1 MEDIGVVRLLTISI
15 LIGVLSNA
23 CTRAGQEG
31 SSSTLRIQTPT
42 RDQLSKSGLNSFA
55 TLPTDRRLCYGV
67 SISGPGITGFAG
79 SQCAPATG
87 TVSGFVE
94 EGQALEIFVARG
106 ENRNI
111 ELYMYTMPVGSTAP
125 CPAMGANMQ
134 GTGLKS
140 TYLVGSKTGVSLLND
155 VETVEITLA
164 FPGLSTSVATQL
176 NTPISCTPG
185 ATPAAYSGFQI
196 SSGVGSATGTG
207 VKLLGRI
214 GRPQSGT
221 TATGAN
227 FILHGKIK

>member
-1 MEDIGVVRLLTISI
+1 MLRLLAIGT
-15 LIGVLSNA
+15 LIGLLSTA

-31 SSSTLRIQTPT
+31 SSSSLIIQTPT
-42 RDQLSKSGLNSFA
+42 REQLSKSGINTFA
-55 TLPTDRRLCYGV
+55 ALPTDRRLCYGV
-67 SISGPGITGFAG
+67 SISGPGITGFTG

-94 EGQALEIFVARG
+94 EGRALEIFVSRG

-111 ELYMYTMPVGSTAP
+111 ELYMYAMPVGSTAP

-140 TYLVGSKTGVSLLND
+140 TYLVGSKSGVALLSD

-164 FPGLSTSVATQL
+164 FPGLNTSVATQL
-176 NTPISCTPG
+176 NTPVSCTPG
-185 ATPAAYSGFQI
+185 AAPTPHSGFHI
-196 SSGVGSATGTG
+196 SSGAGPATGAG
-207 VKLLGRI
+207 IKLLGRI

-221 TATGAN
+221 TATGTGL
-227 FILHGKIK
+227 ILHGKVQ